1 MTSSMSTTPWRAT
14 LAMQSSAAYT
24 LSWMMGQNCRQV
36 LQSGAHSLL
45 KVGAPLALA
54 AKQSAAL

>member
-24 LSWMMGQNCRQV
+24 LSWMMGQNCRQM
-36 LQSGAHSLL
+36 LYYGAQSFCN
-45 KVGAPLALA
+45 V
-54 AKQSAAL
+54 